1 MSDVPSSDAPAWPG
15 YPDAPRPSFAAPFVP
30 LEQRS
35 LPVASMAE
43 HPHDA
48 ASAAPSLSR
57 PPGCSFKLWRPVFP
71 PLERWSSERYTAEG
85 QAAIAVS
92 IVPDVQSFLTRSRGL
107 TPTLRAEV
115 RRREAEGV
123 VPATHA
129 EVVGAD
135 LELALATPEEQ
146 ADASVRLA
154 EERERRRLSADEL
167 RARFAPTYQWLKALA
182 ALVAARAEAERR
194 EAAEA
199 TARGGRSLLDE
210 ILEGEAAI
218 PTVSRG
224 DPLADAAAASPRVG
238 DIWRCPDGDRRTLK
252 NPAPSYGS
260 DAWETEEG
268 KVVSLS
274 GMVRI
279 GAQIRVRGWFFA
291 DATKETP

>member
-57 PPGCSFKLWRPVFP
+57 PPGRSFK
-71 PLERWSSERYTAEG
+71 RWSSERYTAEG

-135 LELALATPEEQ
+135 LELAAATPEEQ
-146 ADASVRLA
+146 ASASILLC
-154 EERERRRLSADEL
+154 EEREGRRLTAAEL
-167 RARFAPTYQWLKALA
+167 GARFAPTYAWIRALA
-182 ALVAARAEAERR
+182 ARIAARAESERR

-199 TARGGRSLLDE
+199 RSGASLLDE
-210 ILEGEAAI
+210 IL
-218 PTVSRG
+218 
-224 DPLADAAAASPRVG
+224 DAESA
-238 DIWRCPDGDRRTLK
+238 K
-252 NPAPSYGS
+252 
-260 DAWETEEG
+260 
-268 KVVSLS
+268 
-274 GMVRI
+274 
-279 GAQIRVRGWFFA
+279 
-291 DATKETP
+291 